1 MNGGRER
8 ERNEGSEGRRK
19 KRRKEERKKERK
31 KEILS
36 TERGLSTT
44 SHAAVYSPKN
54 ERHDDTIQV
63 NFDGQIVIL
72 EGNFRGPERFVGIEH
87 FGISLLHAIAFTVLY
102 MSSIIVRCSRKLEST
117 LIAKKVNFRQSQFGV
132 QCVAAILVRVL
143 SLSEFWT
150 IFIRLRFSVADWD
163 A

>member
-1 MNGGRER
+1 MEGGREGGMKGVR
-8 ERNEGSEGRRK
+8 EGGKEGG
-19 KRRKEERKKERK
+19 RKKERK

-44 SHAAVYSPKN
+44 PHAAVYSPKN

-132 QCVAAILVRVL
+132 QCVAAILVRVF